1 MCHYDFS
8 FRNLNPN
15 NVALRVKKKL
25 TQFIQHD
32 YFNEQMLCDLR
43 IAELEKEREKVKRPP
58 VSHVDDLLLIRAE
71 HVCQLRT
78 GNRTFA

>member
-1 MCHYDFS
+1 
-8 FRNLNPN
+8 
-15 NVALRVKKKL
+15 
-25 TQFIQHD
+25 
-32 YFNEQMLCDLR
+32 MLCDLR